1 MRESHSTRTVGGFM
15 RRHPKARWGIP
26 IVVVIVIAILP
37 VPWLMANTSNPPGIA
52 WRLDGRFLFDG
63 EAIDPPGTWYALSAG
78 RPPLVAEVVAS
89 WLDPDVP
96 SPRDLTR
103 GSGFSSPS
111 MAEPAAIAIGLVRAG
126 REIELT
132 TVFEVSEPTIPGL
145 PDTAQVARL
154 NGQTITSQEEWSDAL
169 SHLGR
174 MNELITSNG
183 ARHTFAGAELP
194 YREVV
199 AMGFPIDAPVSPTG
213 WLRYIPEDWYR
224 NLTLGRSHGLIL
236 ALAAYAHASGE
247 DLAGGRVIAG
257 TGAIRID
264 GSVSAIGGLAAKARA
279 ANRAGVDVFFFP
291 ASQRCQGESI
301 GESLRDRAMTMYPVK
316 TLDDAIGVLRGAVSP
331 SPQSVCP

>member
-1 MRESHSTRTVGGFM
+1 MRNSRATRPVAGFM
-15 RRHPKARWGIP
+15 SRHPKARWGIP
-26 IVVVIVIAILP
+26 IVLAIVIAFLP

-63 EAIDPPGTWYALSAG
+63 EAIDPAGTWYALSAG
-78 RPPLVAEVVAS
+78 RPPLVAEVVMS

-96 SPRDLTR
+96 PPRDLTR
-103 GSGFSSPS
+103 GSEFSSPAI
-111 MAEPAAIAIGLVRAG
+111 AEPAAIAIGLVRAG

-132 TVFEVSEPTIPGL
+132 TMVEVSEPTIPGL
-145 PDTAQVARL
+145 PETAQVARL
-154 NGQTITSQEEWSDAL
+154 NGQTITSQEEWSDAVA
-169 SHLGR
+169 HLGL
-174 MNELITSNG
+174 MNELITRSG
-183 ARHTFAGAELP
+183 AVHTFAGAELP

-199 AMGFPIDAPVSPTG
+199 TMGFPIDASVSPTG

-236 ALAAYAHASGE
+236 SLAAYTHASGE

-264 GSVSAIGGLAAKARA
+264 GTVSAIGGLAAKARA

-291 ASQRCQGESI
+291 ASQRCQGKAI
-301 GESLRDRAMTMYPVK
+301 GESLRDGAMTMYPVE
-316 TLDDAIGVLRGAVSP
+316 TLDKAIGVLAGAVSP
-331 SPQSVCP
+331 SPERVCP

>member
-1 MRESHSTRTVGGFM
+1 MRESHSTRMLAGFL
-15 RRHPKARWGIP
+15 RRHPKARWAIP
-26 IVVVIVIAILP
+26 VVLVVVVAILP

-63 EAIDPPGTWYALSAG
+63 EAIDPAGTWYALSAG
-78 RPPLVAEVVAS
+78 RPPLVAEVVVS

-132 TVFEVSEPTIPGL
+132 TLVEVSEPTIPGL

-174 MNELITSNG
+174 VNEFITSSG
-183 ARHTFAGAELP
+183 AVHTFAGTELP

-199 AMGFPIDAPVSPTG
+199 TMGFPIDASVSPTG

-236 ALAAYAHASGE
+236 ALAAYSHASGE

-264 GSVSAIGGLAAKARA
+264 GTVSAIGGLAAKARA
-279 ANRAGVDVFFFP
+279 ANRAGVDVFFYP
-291 ASQRCQGESI
+291 ASQRCQGEAI
-301 GESLRDRAMTMYPVK
+301 GESLRDRAMTMYPVEI
-316 TLDDAIGVLRGAVSP
+316 LDEAIGVLRGAVSL
-331 SPQSVCP
+331 SPESVCP